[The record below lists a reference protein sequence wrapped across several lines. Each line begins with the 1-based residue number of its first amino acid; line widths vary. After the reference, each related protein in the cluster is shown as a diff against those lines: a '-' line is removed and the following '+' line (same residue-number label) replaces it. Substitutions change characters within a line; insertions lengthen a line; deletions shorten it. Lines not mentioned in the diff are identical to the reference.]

1 MKTLLFLID
10 GFEEIEALTTVDIL
24 RRADIEVQTVSL
36 TGKSTVIGGHNIPVT
51 ADALFEDANF
61 SDATLLVIPGG
72 TTAFDEHNGLKEQI
86 KRHTDN
92 GKPVAAICAAPMVL
106 GGLGLLNGKKATC
119 YPSFEKYLIGA
130 EISDSDV
137 VVDRNITTGKGPA
150 FAMSFA
156 LQLVENLAGKE
167 KRNEISQQLLL
178 DK

>member
-24 RRADIEVQTVSL
+24 RRADIDVQTVSL
-36 TGKSTVIGGHNIPVT
+36 TGKSTVIGSHNIPVT
-51 ADALFEDANF
+51 ADILFEDANF
-61 SDATLLVIPGG
+61 TDATLLIIPGG
-72 TTAFDEHNGLKEQI
+72 TTAYDEHNELKAQI
-86 KRHTDN
+86 KHHTDN

-130 EISDSDV
+130 EIMDADV
-137 VVDRNITTGKGPA
+137 VVDDNITTGKGPA
-150 FAMSFA
+150 FAMFFA

-167 KRNEISQQLLL
+167 KYAEISRRLLL
-178 DK
+178 N

>member
-24 RRADIEVQTVSL
+24 RRADIDMQTVSL
-36 TGKSTVIGGHNIPVT
+36 TGKSTVIGSHNIPVT
-51 ADALFEDANF
+51 ADILFEDANF
-61 SDATLLVIPGG
+61 TDATLLVIPGG
-72 TTAFDEHNGLKEQI
+72 TTAYEEHNGLKAQI
-86 KRHTDN
+86 KHHTDN

-130 EISDSDV
+130 DIIDTDV
-137 VVDRNITTGKGPA
+137 VVDGNITTGRGPT
-150 FAMSFA
+150 FAMNFA

-167 KRNEISQQLLL
+167 KRAEISRQLLL
-178 DK
+178 D